1 MDSKRRSRIQPK
13 FVLEQLDER
22 VVLSSIAPIS
32 FDHVAQVPAHLGQ
45 LKQPESVTPSA
56 HGHGSTDAHRTGKPH
71 IGNSP
76 SAHKPANH
84 SAIAKHAVTVHHAPS
99 RPVHTQPILQPPATT
114 APQPPGTVPPAT
126 TAPQPTG
133 TVPPATTAPQPQ
145 GTLGFGPGPLDP
157 ILQPPATTA
166 PQPKSPPTVGPL
178 TPYPDLD
185 RLGQSLKQLFQA
197 FEQGGASSANAVAQA
212 NHLQIQGDS
221 VDVDVS
227 TNGNF
232 YQLISELSGL
242 GMQGAAPINGRFVGY
257 IPIAQLGNLSE
268 LTDTTS
274 ISPFIGLYVF

>member
-99 RPVHTQPILQPPATT
+99 RPDHTQ
-114 APQPPGTVPPAT
+114 
-126 TAPQPTG
+126 
-133 TVPPATTAPQPQ
+133 
-145 GTLGFGPGPLDP
+145 P

-221 VDVDVS
+221 VDVDVR

-232 YQLISELSGL
+232 DQLVSELTGL
-242 GMQGAAPINGRFVGY
+242 GMQGAAPIIGRFVGY
-257 IPIAQLGNLSE
+257 IPIAQLGTLSE

>member
-45 LKQPESVTPSA
+45 LKHPESVTPSA
-56 HGHGSTDAHRTGKPH
+56 HGHGSTDDAHRTGKPH
-71 IGNSP
+71 VRNSP

-84 SAIAKHAVTVHHAPS
+84 PAIAKHAVTVLHARS
-99 RPVHTQPILQPPATT
+99 KVGQTQPILQ
-114 APQPPGTVPPAT
+114 PPAT

-212 NHLQIQGDS
+212 NHL
-221 VDVDVS
+221 
-227 TNGNF
+227 
-232 YQLISELSGL
+232 
-242 GMQGAAPINGRFVGY
+242 
-257 IPIAQLGNLSE
+257 
-268 LTDTTS
+268 
-274 ISPFIGLYVF
+274 